1 MKIFYTWL
9 LGLFV
14 FAIVACETDLM
25 EPETVAPNLRSIEF
39 SGWNV
44 DSIDDVSHRIKI
56 SPSKKWLD
64 SIVVDSVETIGG
76 ASLYLAADAD
86 LYNPE
91 LGEKLVS
98 KTVISAL
105 DTTEFSIVVLDEKN
119 RIINVW
125 LVQWDAPSQS
135 SSSEIASS
143 SSTTRHDE
151 SSSSS
156 CIESSSSSDVV
167 NEEEPP
173 SSSSYE
179 ESSSSRD
186 AVNEEKLSSTKEVFL
201 SELLPI
207 VNGDTLQN
215 AVTVNGQD
223 VLIEVPYASSLGTA
237 LSQMQFAGMDSV
249 WDLRSAK
256 TLNLLS
262 EDSVLTAYRVMA
274 AVQLPGS
281 DFAKRDD
288 SFWGTISDAMAT
300 EATAKVVANYTFSS
314 TANLWEGDNSI
325 TLTSNVISC
334 AWAGIGGFKK
344 LATGIYF
351 AGSYSGQ
358 NAMNLYD
365 VNYDGGTPSTG
376 ESDMSL
382 LMDFGRPFTGRPAA
396 FELTYSYEHVDSKNS
411 EYPQKALAYVILT
424 SEDSKAIAVGALALE
439 SSEST
444 TATVPLSYGADPE
457 GILSSGYIG
466 TSDLTLG
473 SGNEDVSS
481 IRVVFASSAYA
492 HIVTGGSTILNDP
505 ANGYR
510 GGKGSSLT
518 LENFRLIYK

>member
-1 MKIFYTWL
+1 MKTFYTWL

-119 RIINVW
+119 RIVNVW
-125 LVQWDAPSQS
+125 LVLWEEPTQS
-135 SSSEIASS
+135 NQIASS
-143 SSTTRHDE
+143 SSTTRHDD

-179 ESSSSRD
+179 ESSSSSD
-186 AVNEEKLSSTKEVFL
+186 AVYEEKLSSTKEVFL
-201 SELLPI
+201 SELLPV

-223 VLIEVPYASSLGTA
+223 VLIEVSYASSLGTA

-288 SFWGTISDAMAT
+288 SFWGTTSDAMAT

-365 VNYDGGTPSTG
+365 VNYAGGTPSTG

-424 SEDSKAIAVGALALE
+424 SEDSKAIAVGALSLE
-439 SSEST
+439 TSEST

-510 GGKGSSLT
+510 GGEGSSLT

>member
-25 EPETVAPNLRSIEF
+25 EPETEAPNLRSIEF

-119 RIINVW
+119 RIVNVW
-125 LVQWDAPSQS
+125 LVLWEDPTQS
-135 SSSEIASS
+135 NQIASS
-143 SSTTRHDE
+143 SSTTRHDD

-173 SSSSYE
+173 SSSSDE
-179 ESSSSRD
+179 ESSSSSD
-186 AVNEEKLSSTKEVFL
+186 AENEEKLSSTKEVFL
-201 SELLPI
+201 SELLPV

-237 LSQMQFAGMDSV
+237 LSQIQFAGMDSV

-256 TLNLLS
+256 TLDLLS

-288 SFWGTISDAMAT
+288 SFWGTTSDAMAT

-314 TANLWEGDNSI
+314 TANLWESDNSI

-365 VNYDGGTPSTG
+365 INYAGGTPSTG

-424 SEDSKAIAVGALALE
+424 SEDSKAIAVGALTLE
-439 SSEST
+439 SSESKI
-444 TATVPLSYGADPE
+444 ATVPLSYGADPE

-492 HIVTGGSTILNDP
+492 HMVTGGSTILNDP

-510 GGKGSSLT
+510 GGEGSSLT

>member
-1 MKIFYTWL
+1 

-119 RIINVW
+119 RIVNVW

-143 SSTTRHDE
+143 SSTTRHDD

-156 CIESSSSSDVV
+156 CIESSSSS
-167 NEEEPP
+167 
-173 SSSSYE
+173 
-179 ESSSSRD
+179 D

-207 VNGDTLQN
+207 VSGDTLQN

-288 SFWGTISDAMAT
+288 SFWGTTSDAMAT

-411 EYPQKALAYVILT
+411 EYPQKALAYVILV
-424 SEDSKAIAVGALALE
+424 SEDSKAIAVGALSLE
-439 SSEST
+439 TSEST

-466 TSDLTLG
+466 TLDLTLG

-492 HIVTGGSTILNDP
+492 HMVTGGSTILNDP

-510 GGKGSSLT
+510 GGEGSSLT

>member
-119 RIINVW
+119 RIVNVW
-125 LVQWDAPSQS
+125 LVLWEEPTQS
-135 SSSEIASS
+135 NQIASS
-143 SSTTRHDE
+143 SSTARHDD

-179 ESSSSRD
+179 ESSSSSG

-201 SELLPI
+201 SELLPV

-288 SFWGTISDAMAT
+288 SFWGTTSDAMAT

-325 TLTSNVISC
+325 TLTSYVISC

-365 VNYDGGTPSTG
+365 VNYAGGTPSTG

-382 LMDFGRPFTGRPAA
+382 LMDFGRPFTGRPAE

-424 SEDSKAIAVGALALE
+424 SEDSKAIAVGALSLE
-439 SSEST
+439 TSEST

-492 HIVTGGSTILNDP
+492 HIVTGGATILNDP

-510 GGKGSSLT
+510 GGEGSSLT
-518 LENFRLIYK
+518 LKNFRLIYK